1 VYIFHLFPGCVLNRS
16 TTKSIRIVIVA
27 RRRANQLVY
36 GVIILLFGPPGCGKG
51 TQAAFLVERLQIPS
65 ISTGEMFRA
74 ECKSG
79 SRLGRR
85 IRAILARGGLIG
97 DEIVNA
103 MVAGRI
109 AQDDCGTGFLL
120 DGFPRTLA
128 QAKFL
133 TRLLEQR
140 ALPDPM
146 VNHQDVPDELLITRL
161 GARRQCPQCLRI
173 YNLISQPPHS
183 QGVCDGDGASLI
195 TRDDDCE
202 STIRQRLAAYQEQT
216 GPVLQ
221 WFGKSLVRRVDA
233 SKCAGQVATEIG
245 RVMQPEAALLGR
257 R

>member
-1 VYIFHLFPGCVLNRS
+1 VWNRS
-16 TTKSIRIVIVA
+16 NTKSIPFISVA
-27 RRRANQLVY
+27 RQRGNQLVY

-85 IRAILARGGLIG
+85 VRAILARGGLIG

-109 AQDDCGTGFLL
+109 AQDDCSEGFLL
-120 DGFPRTLA
+120 DGFPRTVA
-128 QAKFL
+128 QAQFF

-140 ALPDPM
+140 ALPEPL
-146 VNHQDVPDELLITRL
+146 VIHLDVADELLVTRL
-161 GARRQCPQCLRI
+161 CARRQCPQCLRI
-173 YNLISQPPHS
+173 YNLLSHPPAA
-183 QGVCDGDGASLI
+183 QGVCDCDGATLLV
-195 TRDDDCE
+195 RDDDCQV
-202 STIRQRLAAYQEQT
+202 SIRQRLSAYQAQT

-221 WFGKSLVRRVDA
+221 WFGDSLVRRVDGSRSA
-233 SKCAGQVATEIG
+233 QEVAADVE
-245 RVMQPEAALLGR
+245 RVVSQPMATTPCMR
-257 R
+257 

>member
-1 VYIFHLFPGCVLNRS
+1 
-16 TTKSIRIVIVA
+16 
-27 RRRANQLVY
+27 
-36 GVIILLFGPPGCGKG
+36 VIILLFGPPGCGKG

-85 IRAILARGGLIG
+85 VRAILARGGLIG

-109 AQDDCGTGFLL
+109 AQEDCCDGVLL
-120 DGFPRTLA
+120 DGFPRTVA
-128 QAKFL
+128 QARFF

-146 VNHQDVPDELLITRL
+146 VIHLDVPDEVLVGRL
-161 GARRQCPQCLRI
+161 TARRQCPRCLRI
-173 YNLISQPPHS
+173 YNLLSQPPQAS
-183 QGVCDGDGASLI
+183 GVCDGDGAPLVI
-195 TRDDDCE
+195 RDDDCE
-202 STIRQRLAAYQEQT
+202 STIRERLCAYQEQT
-216 GPVLQ
+216 DPVLQ
-221 WFGKSLVRRVDA
+221 WFGETLVRRVDG
-233 SKCAGQVATEIG
+233 SRSAGEVAADVDRLVIG
-245 RVMQPEAALLGR
+245 PAAVMSGR

>member
-1 VYIFHLFPGCVLNRS
+1 VR
-16 TTKSIRIVIVA
+16 
-27 RRRANQLVY
+27 NQLVS

-85 IRAILARGGLIG
+85 VRAILARGGLIG

-109 AQDDCGTGFLL
+109 AQDDCADGFLL
-120 DGFPRTLA
+120 DGFPRTVA
-128 QAKFL
+128 QARFF

-146 VNHQDVPDELLITRL
+146 VIHLDVVDELLVGRL
-161 GARRQCPQCLRI
+161 AARRQCPQCLRI
-173 YNLISQPPHS
+173 YNLQSQPPETA
-183 QGVCDGDGASLI
+183 GLCDGDGASLVV
-195 TRDDDCE
+195 RDDDCE
-202 STIRQRLAAYQEQT
+202 TTIRERLLAYQEQT
-216 GPVLQ
+216 DPVLE
-221 WFGKSLVRRVDA
+221 WFGGSLVRRVDG
-233 SKCAGQVATEIG
+233 SRPVMEVAAEIEHLVNRPAAVMSG
-245 RVMQPEAALLGR
+245 RH
-257 R
+257 